1 MRRTSWAVMVVA
13 GLLAVPAAQAA
24 TIDAREQN
32 QRERIRQ
39 GVRSGELTHR
49 EAARL
54 RGEQAGLRAEER
66 RYRATGGG
74 LNAWERRDLQ
84 RDLSRSSRDIYRQ
97 KHDGQSR

>member
-1 MRRTSWAVMVVA
+1 MRKTSWAVMVVA
-13 GLLAVPAAQAA
+13 GLLAIPAADAR
-24 TIDAREQN
+24 TIDGREHRQH
-32 QRERIRQ
+32 ERIRQ
-39 GVRSGELTHR
+39 GVRSGELTQR

-74 LNAWERRDLQ
+74 LSGWERRDLQ
-84 RDLSRSSRDIYRQ
+84 RDLDRSSRDIYRQ

>member
-1 MRRTSWAVMVVA
+1 MRKTIGLAMMLA
-13 GLLAVPAAQAA
+13 GLLAIPSAQAG
-24 TIDAREQN
+24 TIDGREHH

-39 GVRSGELTHR
+39 GVRSSELNHR

-74 LNAWERRDLQ
+74 LNRWERRDLQ
-84 RDLSRSSRDIYRQ
+84 RDLNRSSRDIYRQ

>member
-1 MRRTSWAVMVVA
+1 MRKASWAVMVVA
-13 GLLAVPAAQAA
+13 GLLAIPAAQAG
-24 TIDAREQN
+24 TIDGREQH

-39 GVRSGELTHR
+39 GVRSGELNHR

-74 LNAWERRDLQ
+74 LSGWERRDLR
-84 RDLSRSSRDIYRQ
+84 RDLKRSSRAIYRQ